1 MTRID
6 TLLAAMTLEEKIG
19 QLNMV
24 AAGYGKRSS
33 QGHSRR
39 QGRKP
44 KLS

>member
-1 MTRID
+1 MNKIE
-6 TLLAAMTLEEKIG
+6 TLLGAMTLAEKIG
-19 QLNMV
+19 QLTMV

-44 KLS
+44 KLP